1 MAGRR
6 IPERVEVVG
15 DTLGVLYTK
24 MDEIGLVSWMLFN
37 TDLVDFDAPTNWTV
51 IIDTWLKMITS
62 R

>member
-1 MAGRR
+1 MS
-6 IPERVEVVG
+6 

-24 MDEIGLVSWMLFN
+24 MDEEMGLVSWMLFN

-51 IIDTWLKMITS
+51 IIDTWLKTITS